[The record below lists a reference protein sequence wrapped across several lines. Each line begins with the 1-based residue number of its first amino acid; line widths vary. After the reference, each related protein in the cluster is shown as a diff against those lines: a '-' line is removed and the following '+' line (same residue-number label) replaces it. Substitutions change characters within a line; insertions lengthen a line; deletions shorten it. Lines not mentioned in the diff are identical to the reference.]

1 MGKESD
7 KTQAQIQREVRR
19 AERAEVRRQRT
30 EKIRRA
36 MEAHRS
42 FMKQYAEADGDLE
55 KMSHPLATSMTSS
68 NSTDELKSS
77 ISQFYSSLPEPE
89 SGDE

>member
-1 MGKESD
+1 MD
-7 KTQAQIQREVRR
+7 REARR
-19 AERAEVRRQRT
+19 AERAERRRQRS
-30 EKIRRA
+30 EKIRSA

-42 FMKQYAEADGDLE
+42 FMKQFAEAGGELD
-55 KMSHPLATSMTSS
+55 KMSHPLATSMASS
-68 NSTDELKSS
+68 NSTNELKSS

>member
-7 KTQAQIQREVRR
+7 KTQAQIQREARR
-19 AERAEVRRQRT
+19 AERAEVRRQRS
-30 EKIRRA
+30 EKIRSA

-42 FMKQYAEADGDLE
+42 FMKEFAEAGGDLE
-55 KMSHPLATSMTSS
+55 KMSHPLATSMASS

-77 ISQFYSSLPEPE
+77 INQFYSSLPEPE
-89 SGDE
+89 SSDE